1 MRKGRCDVRKF
12 YQQGKCFNQ
21 FIFRHLKTCL
31 TNNDDL
37 FWQNSMKNFKE
48 FSDAVEAV
56 KNKGVVVAVASPDDV
71 TASNKEKNGFFN
83 VKNVL

>member
-1 MRKGRCDVRKF
+1 
-12 YQQGKCFNQ
+12 
-21 FIFRHLKTCL
+21 
-31 TNNDDL
+31 
-37 FWQNSMKNFKE
+37 MKNFKE